1 MSLDVHVLH
10 CNPWCSDV
18 EIFEYSTS
26 SLPRPI
32 PCSRVA
38 VCESEARMLSCAA
51 VSLAQVDD
59 REDEYKEQIA
69 KLQREA
75 QAMMAKLKEQGTGL
89 EAVGFVAGRGAPG
102 EST

>member
-1 MSLDVHVLH
+1 
-10 CNPWCSDV
+10 
-18 EIFEYSTS
+18 
-26 SLPRPI
+26 
-32 PCSRVA
+32 
-38 VCESEARMLSCAA
+38 MLSCAA

-89 EAVGFVAGRGAPG
+89 EAVGFVAGRGALG